1 MRPKLGVVA
10 HQPIQYHSPLYQ
22 RLAQRGNV
30 DLDVLYLCDKGYRS
44 ALDPEFG
51 VPVAWDIDLLSGHA
65 HQFMTVGEQAA
76 SRARRL
82 RTLLGWVPSH
92 DAVVV
97 NGYNSPWMLA
107 TMAIC
112 RSSGTPY
119 LLRSSAH
126 PRGVSTGARR
136 YLRYAGAQVVVSASS
151 AGISMGVLNDA
162 FYRQHH
168 ARRVIF
174 APNSVDEERFARPP
188 SLRRADLLAK
198 WNLNADRPVIMYC
211 GKLYPGK
218 RPFDLIAAVSL
229 LPTDVNTIFVGDGML
244 AEQIRGAL
252 PPGRGVVTG
261 FINQSDL
268 PAYYHAA
275 DVLVLP
281 SEVETWGLVINEGM
295 AAGAVPVVSH
305 RVGCAPDLVA
315 GVGEVFPCGDV
326 PRLAAALSH
335 ALRQVTQDPRIRD
348 TMREHAA
355 RYRVELTAEGF
366 EEAAFAVSK
375 SRRSQAR
382 GSRPSREPRS

>member
-126 PRGVSTGARR
+126 PRGVFTG
-136 YLRYAGAQVVVSASS
+136 LGAT
-151 AGISMGVLNDA
+151 
-162 FYRQHH
+162 F
-168 ARRVIF
+168 
-174 APNSVDEERFARPP
+174 
-188 SLRRADLLAK
+188 
-198 WNLNADRPVIMYC
+198 
-211 GKLYPGK
+211 
-218 RPFDLIAAVSL
+218 
-229 LPTDVNTIFVGDGML
+229 GML
-244 AEQIRGAL
+244 APRWL
-252 PPGRGVVTG
+252 SPLVPP
-261 FINQSDL
+261 
-268 PAYYHAA
+268 
-275 DVLVLP
+275 
-281 SEVETWGLVINEGM
+281 
-295 AAGAVPVVSH
+295 
-305 RVGCAPDLVA
+305 
-315 GVGEVFPCGDV
+315 
-326 PRLAAALSH
+326 
-335 ALRQVTQDPRIRD
+335 
-348 TMREHAA
+348 
-355 RYRVELTAEGF
+355 
-366 EEAAFAVSK
+366 AFQWVC
-375 SRRSQAR
+375 
-382 GSRPSREPRS
+382 